1 MRLSTSLFSTLR
13 EAPAEA
19 EVPSHRLMLRAGL
32 IQKVAAGVYVYAPM
46 LWRTLVKVSAIVP
59 KHDAGVGLRWLIPQL
74 NSTVIRIDWAF
85 ATQSTTLTRA
95 GFPGRASAGFQQ
107 IF

>member
-1 MRLSTSLFSTLR
+1 MAKEPTALEIERNVGNFAYPETHT
-13 EAPAEA
+13 
-19 EVPSHRLMLRAGL
+19 
-32 IQKVAAGVYVYAPM
+32 
-46 LWRTLVKVSAIVP
+46 
-59 KHDAGVGLRWLIPQL
+59 HDAGVGLRWLIPQL